1 MPNKIMNALFEIDQ
15 IIPHSLPAEAL
26 ERNPAIAA
34 VLEGNP
40 SLPGHALTG
49 FSMTQDIC
57 HHLAVKSGWW
67 KDVDTGEDLT
77 SWPKKYF
84 DLLVSTKL
92 MLSVTELAEAM
103 EGHRKGLMDDHLP
116 HRQMLEVEMADCVI
130 RLLDLGGALKM
141 DIAGAIIE
149 KLAYNQQRA
158 DHKIENRAAAG
169 GKAL

>member
-1 MPNKIMNALFEIDQ
+1 MPNKTMNALFEIDQ
-15 IIPHSLPAEAL
+15 LTPHDLPAAAL
-26 ERNPAIAA
+26 DRNLAIA
-34 VLEGNP
+34 VCLEESP
-40 SLPGHALTG
+40 SLPGHAFTG
-49 FSMTQDIC
+49 LSLTQDIC
-57 HHLAVKSGWW
+57 HHLAAKSGWW
-67 KDVDTGEDLT
+67 KDVETGEDLT

-116 HRQMLEVEMADCVI
+116 HRQMLEVEMADCII
-130 RLLDLGGALKM
+130 RILDLAGALEM
-141 DIAGAIIE
+141 DIAGAVFE

-158 DHKIENRAAAG
+158 DHKIENRAAEG